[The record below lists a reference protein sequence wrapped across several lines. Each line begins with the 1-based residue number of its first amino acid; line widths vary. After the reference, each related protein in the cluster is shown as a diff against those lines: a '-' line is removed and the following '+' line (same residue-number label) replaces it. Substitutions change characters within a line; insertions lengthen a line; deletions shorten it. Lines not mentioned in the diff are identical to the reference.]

1 MPFLYPFFYILL
13 TAGDFLSHIFNKTLS
28 YAMIN
33 TSAFVEKDGR
43 TVYKFTVQ
51 RERDIMSVFKESV
64 KRCSKE
70 RPFWYKRE
78 DDSRQI

>member
-1 MPFLYPFFYILL
+1 
-13 TAGDFLSHIFNKTLS
+13 
-28 YAMIN
+28 MIN